1 MCCPECY
8 KMVFWSKDDL
18 NFSSSLKKNPQLRW
32 DLFWSSHQPTVFGVT
47 FRPCGKQDKQ
57 MGHSIASKPLAL
69 ADLSLALPHLKE
81 RPRWRPCW
89 RTNRADRAE
98 GHVPPSRWS
107 RVDDRFQPCSLC
119 AHVAA
124 LPPVI
129 GGPSDHSGLDSA
141 EGVSSVGVGG
151 AGRGAFRGQV

>member
-1 MCCPECY
+1 
-8 KMVFWSKDDL
+8 
-18 NFSSSLKKNPQLRW
+18 
-32 DLFWSSHQPTVFGVT
+32 
-47 FRPCGKQDKQ
+47 
-57 MGHSIASKPLAL
+57 MGHSIASKALAL
-69 ADLSLALPHLKE
+69 ADLSLVLLHLKE

-89 RTNRADRAE
+89 RTSRADRAE
-98 GHVPPSRWS
+98 GHASTSRWS
-107 RVDDRFQPCSLC
+107 RVDDRFQPCPPC
-119 AHVAA
+119 AHVAV